1 MLISLTSVKANIVKN
16 CRVVIPTSQSLHKI
30 ALEVHDV
37 IGTSARHKTMQMEKH
52 GFQTFKLNN
61 CNLHFLLQ
69 GHYSE
74 IALL

>member
-1 MLISLTSVKANIVKN
+1 MLISLTSFKANIVKN

-30 ALEVHDV
+30 ALEVHV
-37 IGTSARHKTMQMEKH
+37 IGTSARHKTLQMEKH

-61 CNLHFLLQ
+61 CNLHFLVQ